1 MINHKMGTGV
11 AHSKLI
17 LIGEHSVVYGQP
29 AIALPVKILKT
40 TVTISATRAGQY
52 IENSESRRRLEL
64 MGDEFEGIRQLIM
77 KLLQKFKQPNL
88 TFSLEIDSN
97 IPQGR
102 GLGAS
107 AALATAITRA
117 FYDFFETE
125 LPDADLIYYAN
136 FSENITHGRASG
148 IDVATVNSELPLWF
162 IKDQPV
168 NQMEQIELKLSG
180 FLVIGDSGIHGFTSQ
195 AISIVR
201 QKLREEKDK
210 TLAEIAKLGELAA
223 ASRDLL
229 MSNEAKQLGQV
240 MDKAHETLCAL
251 GVSHPRL
258 DTLVETARANGAL
271 GAKLTGSG
279 LGGVM
284 VALANTE
291 KDAINISQK
300 LLKNGAKNTWIYSF

>member
-1 MINHKMGTGV
+1 MTTHKVGTGF

-17 LIGEHSVVYGQP
+17 LIGEHAVVYGQP
-29 AIALPVKILKT
+29 AIALPVNILKT
-40 TVTISATRAGQY
+40 TVTISSIRAGQY
-52 IENSESRRRLEL
+52 IENSESRRRLDL
-64 MGDEFEGIRQLIM
+64 MGDEFEGVRQLII
-77 KLLQKFKQPNL
+77 KLLQKFEVPRL

-107 AALATAITRA
+107 AALATATTLA
-117 FYDFFETE
+117 FFDFFDEDLSDEE
-125 LPDADLIYYAN
+125 LLYFAN

-162 IKDQPV
+162 IKNQP
-168 NQMEQIELKLSG
+168 MEQINLQMSG
-180 FLVIGDSGIHGFTSQ
+180 FLVIGDTGVHGFTSQ

-201 QKLREEKDK
+201 ERLSEEKEK
-210 TLAEIAKLGELAA
+210 TINQI
-223 ASRDLL
+223 S
-229 MSNEAKQLGQV
+229 QLGKLASASKEFLTTNQLKALGDV
-240 MDKAHETLCAL
+240 MTNAHRILNDL

-258 DTLVETARANGAL
+258 DDMVSIAMSNGAL

-284 VALANTE
+284 VALASTE
-291 KDAINISQK
+291 QDAINISQK
-300 LLKNGAKNTWIYSF
+300 LLKSGAKNTWIYSF

>member
-1 MINHKMGTGV
+1 MTINKIGTGI

-40 TVTISATRAGQY
+40 TVTISAIKNGQY
-52 IENSESRRRLEL
+52 IENSEFRSRIDL
-64 MGDEFEGIRQLIM
+64 MGDEFEGVRQLILR
-77 KLLQKFKQPNL
+77 LLTKFHSVRLP
-88 TFSLEIDSN
+88 FSLEIDSN

-117 FYDFFETE
+117 FYDFFDAE
-125 LPDADLIYYAN
+125 LPDQELFYYAN
-136 FSENITHGRASG
+136 LSETITHGRSSG
-148 IDVATVNSELPLWF
+148 IDVATVNSDFPLWF
-162 IKDQPV
+162 IK
-168 NQMEQIELKLSG
+168 NQAANPFELNLSG
-180 FLVIGDSGIHGFTSQ
+180 FLVIGDTGVHGFTSQ
-195 AISIVR
+195 AISIV
-201 QKLREEKDK
+201 QEKLCEEKK
-210 TLAEIAKLGELAA
+210 NTEKKIAQLGELAA
-223 ASRDLL
+223 HSKTFL
-229 MSNEAKQLGQV
+229 MTNKRVELGKV
-240 MDKAHETLCAL
+240 MSDAHELLCEL

-258 DTLVETARANGAL
+258 DTLVQTAVNNGAL

-284 VALANTE
+284 VALAKNE
-291 KDAINISQK
+291 KSAIEISQK

>member
-1 MINHKMGTGV
+1 MGTGI

-29 AIALPVKILKT
+29 AIALPVSILKT
-40 TVTISATRAGQY
+40 TVTISSIKAGQY
-52 IENSESRRRLEL
+52 VENSESRRRLEV
-64 MGDEFEGIRQLIM
+64 MGDDFEGIRQLILR
-77 KLLQKFKQPNL
+77 LLAHFKSETMP
-88 TFSLEIDSN
+88 FSLEIDSN

-117 FYDFFETE
+117 FYDFFEAE
-125 LPDADLIYYAN
+125 LPDQDLLYYAN

-162 IKDQPV
+162 IKDQPI
-168 NQMEQIELKLSG
+168 NPITPDMTG

-201 QKLREEKDK
+201 TKLREEKAKTEDK
-210 TLAEIAKLGELAA
+210 IKKLGELAQSSKDYLMNNQL
-223 ASRDLL
+223 AS
-229 MSNEAKQLGQV
+229 LGQV
-240 MDKAHETLCAL
+240 MNEAHDTLCQL

-258 DTLVETARANGAL
+258 DLLVNTAKQNGAL

-284 VALANTE
+284 VALASTE
-291 KDAINISQK
+291 KSAIKISQN
-300 LLKNGAKNTWIYSF
+300 LLKNGAKNTWIYSFDKM

>member
-1 MINHKMGTGV
+1 MTTNKMGTGI

-29 AIALPVKILKT
+29 AIALPVTILKT
-40 TVTISATRAGQY
+40 TVTVSATRAGQY
-52 IENSESRRRLEL
+52 IENSESRRRLDL
-64 MGDEFEGIRQLIM
+64 MGDEFEGIRQLIL
-77 KLLQKFKQPNL
+77 KLLAKFNAPKL

-125 LPDADLIYYAN
+125 LPDKDLLYYAN

-148 IDVATVNSELPLWF
+148 IDVATVNSDLPLWF
-162 IKDQPV
+162 IKNQP
-168 NQMEQIELKLSG
+168 MDQIELQLSG
-180 FLVIGDSGIHGFTSQ
+180 FLVIGDTGVHGFTSQ

-201 QKLREEKDK
+201 QKLSEEKDK
-210 TLAEIAKLGELAA
+210 TLHEIEKLGQLAQASKEFLMTNQSHELG
-223 ASRDLL
+223 
-229 MSNEAKQLGQV
+229 KV
-240 MDKAHETLCAL
+240 MNKAHETLCQL

-258 DTLVETARANGAL
+258 DLLVKTALDNGAL

-284 VALANTE
+284 VALAQTE
-291 KDAINISQK
+291 KDAIKISQK

>member
-1 MINHKMGTGV
+1 MTTSKVGTGI

-17 LIGEHSVVYGQP
+17 LIGEHAVVYGQP
-29 AIALPVKILKT
+29 AIALPVTILKT
-40 TVTISATRAGQY
+40 TVTISAISAGQY

-64 MGDEFEGIRQLIM
+64 MGDEFEGVRQLIIR
-77 KLLQKFKQPNL
+77 LLQKFETPDL

-117 FYDFFETE
+117 FFDFFERE
-125 LPDADLIYYAN
+125 LTDKELLYFAN

-162 IKDQPV
+162 IKNEP
-168 NQMEQIELKLSG
+168 MEQIELNFSG
-180 FLVIGDSGIHGFTSQ
+180 FLVIGDTGVHGFTSQ

-201 QKLREEKDK
+201 ERICEEKEK
-210 TLAEIAKLGELAA
+210 TMHQISKLGLLAA
-223 ASRDLL
+223 SSKEFL
-229 MSNEAKQLGQV
+229 MSNQLPELGNVMNEAHDILT
-240 MDKAHETLCAL
+240 HL

-258 DTLVETARANGAL
+258 NTMAKTALANGAL
-271 GAKLTGSG
+271 GAKLSGSG

-284 VALANTE
+284 VALAKKE
-291 KDAINISQK
+291 KAAIKISKK
-300 LLKNGAKNTWIYSF
+300 LLKKAAKNTWN

>member
-1 MINHKMGTGV
+1 MNINKMGTGS

-40 TVTISATRAGQY
+40 TVTISPIRTGQF
-52 IENSESRRRLEL
+52 IEDNESRRRLNL
-64 MGDEFEGIRQLIM
+64 MGDEFEGVRQLILR
-77 KLLQKFKQPNL
+77 LLAKFHVPHLN
-88 TFSLEIDSN
+88 FSLEIDSN

-117 FYDFFETE
+117 FYDFFETDLSNEE
-125 LPDADLIYYAN
+125 LLYYAN

-148 IDVATVNSELPLWF
+148 IDVATVNSEKPLWF
-162 IKDQPV
+162 IKGEAV
-168 NQMEQIELKLSG
+168 NPFELNLSG
-180 FLVIGDSGIHGFTSQ
+180 FLVIGDTGVHGFTAQ
-195 AISIVR
+195 AISIV
-201 QKLREEKDK
+201 QEKLAEEK
-210 TLAEIAKLGELAA
+210 EITEVGIEELGEL
-223 ASRDLL
+223 SKGSKNFL
-229 MSNEAKQLGQV
+229 MTNKMTELGKT
-240 MDKAHETLCAL
+240 MTKAHSILQTL

-258 DTLVETARANGAL
+258 DTLVETALKNGAL

-284 VALANTE
+284 VALAQTE
-291 KDAINISQK
+291 KDAIRISQK
-300 LLKNGAKNTWIYSF
+300 LLKSGAKNTWIYSF